1 MDTAA
6 TKHGLS
12 SCIRDLMQS
21 SHILPR
27 IRVAVVHPVDGH
39 AIQAVVD
46 AAAQGAIAPVLIGPV
61 ARINKAANDIG
72 ADISAWPVIDTEHSH
87 AAAAVAV
94 AMAANGDVEALMKG
108 ALHTDELLHCV
119 VAPESRLRTE
129 RRISHAYLLDAPA
142 YSKPLIITDAAVNI
156 LPNLDAKA
164 DICRNAIGLWHSLFG
179 FERKPRV
186 ALLSAVETVSAD
198 LPSTLDAAALCK
210 MNDRGQINDAILDGP
225 LAFDNIISPEAA
237 ADKGLTSPV
246 AGKAD
251 IIVVPNI
258 EAGNALAKA
267 LIYLGGA
274 HAAGIVLGARVP
286 IILTSRADSVP
297 ARLLSCIVAQYLVEA
312 RRQGL
317 LK

>member
-1 MDTAA
+1 MDTALPE
-6 TKHGLS
+6 HRLS
-12 SCIRDLMQS
+12 PYIRDLLQS
-21 SHILPR
+21 GRTLPR
-27 IRVAVVHPVDGH
+27 IKVAVVHPVDRH
-39 AIQAVVD
+39 AIEAVVE
-46 AAAQGAIAPVLIGPV
+46 AVAQGLINPVLVGPRE
-61 ARINKAANDIG
+61 RINKAAGDAG
-72 ADISAWPVIDTEHSH
+72 ADISAWPVIDSEHSH
-87 AAAAVAV
+87 AAAAMSV
-94 AMAANGDVEALMKG
+94 AMAARGEVEALMKG

-119 VAPESRLRTE
+119 VAPESHLRTE

-156 LPNLDAKA
+156 LPDLAEKA
-164 DICRNAIGLWHSLFG
+164 DICRNAIGLWHNLFG
-179 FERKPRV
+179 FERKPKV

-210 MNDRGQINDAILDGP
+210 MCDRGQITDAVLDGP
-225 LAFDNIISPEAA
+225 LAFDTIISPAAA

-246 AGKAD
+246 AGDAD

-267 LIYLGGA
+267 LIYLGDA

-297 ARLLSCIVAQYLVEA
+297 ARLLSCVVAQYLVEA
-312 RRQGL
+312 RRQGR